1 MELLALG
8 GLAAIGYFMSK
19 KPIGNRIAVQSTHKP
34 LSEADVV
41 SKRFEDAR
49 RPYETGVFS
58 DRVFVDGL
66 PPPMFKSRSLVH
78 DEGVAFKKLEL
89 FTGSAGSQGG
99 INLRLNKTEKG
110 ALFAPDE
117 NAAQVTFS
125 GTSGNILFSD
135 IDRDRYQ
142 AGVGNLQTGVSC
154 TQQEREIPAIK
165 QDPLFTYTPYV
176 PHQKPGAHALPMPS
190 DGLRI
195 SRPEPTDRAVEV
207 KAAEN
212 RPRKVLP
219 STYGASMGTNAAG
232 YDVYPNQAKRPD
244 QVLLDSRTNRKN
256 FESPYVG
263 LGKAIVE
270 EETAS
275 AQSTRKVEDR
285 GQAIE
290 YFGSGNRAFGPTDV
304 LVPDSENYRRQN
316 SSALPLGH
324 AAASGVLLGASN
336 GSSSLGEYQLRN
348 KTGSD
353 LSTGTAPRPFSVLGQ
368 QGPQDQGPMRPKR
381 YGGEIEARINEVSRN
396 MAGIDRMDPGESIK
410 ERFETGPVNTGVPVA
425 AAIPQAYMDSTY
437 ASNAECN
444 ERAWV
449 HDAPL
454 RGATG
459 NAPLGLGESE
469 HKRCETTFDTTV
481 LQPTV
486 VANPETLPETLVAT
500 KDGCRVPVEN
510 AYVPL
515 TMLSSSSS

>member
-19 KPIGNRIAVQSTHKP
+19 KPIGNRIVAKDAQRP
-34 LSEADVV
+34 MAEADVV
-41 SKRFEDAR
+41 PKRFEDAR

-78 DEGVAFKKLEL
+78 DEGVSFKKLEL
-89 FTGSAGSQGG
+89 FTGSAGTQGG
-99 INLRLNKTEKG
+99 INLRQNKSEKG
-110 ALFAPDE
+110 PLFAPSE
-117 NAAQVTFS
+117 NAAPVTFS

-135 IDRDRYQ
+135 IDRNRYQ

-154 TQQEREIPAIK
+154 TQQEREIPALQ

-190 DGLRI
+190 EGFQTM
-195 SRPEPTDRAVEV
+195 RPGPDARVDS

-212 RPRKVLP
+212 RPRKLLP
-219 STYGASMGTNAAG
+219 STYDVSLGANAAG
-232 YDVYPNQAKRPD
+232 RDVYPTQTRRPD
-244 QVLLDSRTNRKN
+244 QVLLDGRTNRKN
-256 FESPYVG
+256 SQAYMG
-263 LGKAIVE
+263 HGKAFVE
-270 EETAS
+270 EEPS
-275 AQSTRKVEDR
+275 AMTSTREVEDR

-290 YFGSGNRAFGPTDV
+290 YFGSGSRTFGPQDIP
-304 LVPDSENYRRQN
+304 VPEYENYRRQN
-316 SSALPLGH
+316 SSVLPVGH
-324 AAASGVLLGASN
+324 AAATGVLLGA
-336 GSSSLGEYQLRN
+336 GTGASLGEYQLRN

-353 LSTGTAPRPFSVLGQ
+353 LSTGTAPRPFSSLGQ
-368 QGPQDQGPMRPKR
+368 QGPADQGPMRPKR
-381 YGGEIEARINEVSRN
+381 YGGEMESRMNAVSRN
-396 MAGIDRMDPGESIK
+396 MVSADRVDPGETVK
-410 ERFETGPVNTGVPVA
+410 ERFETGPVNVGVPGSGA
-425 AAIPQAYMDSTY
+425 LPQAYMDSTF

-444 ERAWV
+444 ERV
-449 HDAPL
+449 FVLDAPL
-454 RGATG
+454 RGAIG
-459 NAPLGLGESE
+459 NEPLGLGESE

-486 VANPETLPETLVAT
+486 VANPGTLPETLVAT

-515 TMLSSSSS
+515 TMLNA